1 MGRGVS
7 GTPMGM
13 QYTISAPPSNTVEGV
28 LANGGLKYAFVDFL
42 KAVPGP
48 STTWFTGKNTVREW
62 GTVPTE
68 IVPARS
74 YDAIFYIDTVTLAE
88 KY

>member
-1 MGRGVS
+1 V
-7 GTPMGM
+7 
-13 QYTISAPPSNTVEGV
+13 PPPPADTVEAV
-28 LANGGLKYAFVDFL
+28 LANGGLKYAFVDFS

-48 STTWFTGKNTVREW
+48 STAWFTAENTVREFGVW
-62 GTVPTE
+62 PKK

-74 YDAIFYIDTVTLAE
+74 FDAIFYIDTVTPSE